1 MADASR
7 IRRSWDHVRRDRS
20 ARARGGNGGAAH
32 DQQGALALIARSPLG
47 GAALFVICAG
57 LLAYEVW
64 KLTQAIAGR
73 GPEGGGGA
81 KPMDRVS
88 NAAGELV
95 YLGFFA
101 VAVSALSGRSGNSS
115 GQARHAAAGVLG
127 CHPPRSPTRCTSRAA
142 PSMRHYPR
150 DEGITAEI
158 RRQRLERARAML
170 LA

>member
-1 MADASR
+1 MIGALALA
-7 IRRSWDHVRRDRS
+7 I
-20 ARARGGNGGAAH
+20 APRGGNGGAAH

-73 GPEGGGGA
+73 GGGA

-115 GQARHAAAGVLG
+115 G
-127 CHPPRSPTRCTSRAA
+127 
-142 PSMRHYPR
+142 
-150 DEGITAEI
+150 
-158 RRQRLERARAML
+158 
-170 LA
+170 

>member
-1 MADASR
+1 M
-7 IRRSWDHVRRDRS
+7 
-20 ARARGGNGGAAH
+20 
-32 DQQGALALIARSPLG
+32 
-47 GAALFVICAG
+47 ICAG